1 MARRGFAP
9 ESFSGQAGH
18 MAAKT
23 WFITGASAGFGR
35 RLTELLLERGDAVA
49 ATARQPAALQDLA
62 GRYREQLW
70 TAPLDVTDTQAI
82 RDVVREA
89 FGQHGRIDVVVSNA
103 GYGLFGAAE
112 ELADEQIA
120 RQVATNL
127 LGSIQLA
134 RSVLPHL
141 RAQGGGRLIQ
151 LSSLGGQVAQPGFSL
166 YHATKWGIEGFCE
179 ALTAEVAPFGIGVTL
194 VEPAGAR
201 TDFGGRSM
209 AMGDPIEAYASGPVG
224 QTRAILTGK
233 AGVDVTTLMRAD
245 PGKIARAIIDSADV
259 SPAPRRLP
267 LGGSAYQLTRAALKE
282 RIAELEAARDLACSV
297 DVTQ

>member
-1 MARRGFAP
+1 MTPR
-9 ESFSGQAGH
+9 
-18 MAAKT
+18 T

-35 RLTELLLERGDAVA
+35 LLTELLLQRGDAVA
-49 ATARQPAALQDLA
+49 ATARQPEALRDLA
-62 GRYREQLW
+62 DRYRQRLW
-70 TAPLDVTDTQAI
+70 TAPLDVTNTTAI
-82 RDVVREA
+82 RDVTGEA
-89 FGQHGRIDVVVSNA
+89 FRRHERIDVVVSNA

-112 ELADEQIA
+112 EVSDEQIE

-134 RSVLPHL
+134 RAVLPHL

-151 LSSLGGQVAQPGFSL
+151 LSSLGGQVAQAGFSV

-179 ALTAEVAPFGIGVTL
+179 ALRAEVAAFGIGVTL

-224 QTRAILTGK
+224 QARDIITGA
-233 AGVDVTTLMRAD
+233 AGIDVTALMHAD
-245 PGKIARAIIDSADV
+245 PAKIARAIIDSADV
-259 SPAPRRLP
+259 NPAPRRLP
-267 LGGSAYQLTRAALKE
+267 LGGSAYELAAAALKE
-282 RIAELEAARDLACSV
+282 RADELDAARDLAYSA
-297 DVTQ
+297 DVTGGTP

>member
-1 MARRGFAP
+1 MALPP
-9 ESFSGQAGH
+9 ESFGGQAGPV
-18 MAAKT
+18 APKT

-35 RLTELLLERGDAVA
+35 RLTELLLDRGDAVA
-49 ATARQPAALQDLA
+49 ATARQLAALQDLE
-62 GRYREQLW
+62 GRYRRRLW
-70 TAPLDVTDTQAI
+70 TAALDVTDTQAI
-82 RDVVREA
+82 RDVVGEA
-89 FGQHGRIDVVVSNA
+89 FGRHDRIDVVVSNA

-112 ELADEQIA
+112 EVTDEQIA

-127 LGSIQLA
+127 VGSIQLA
-134 RSVLPHL
+134 RAVLPYL

-179 ALTAEVAPFGIGVTL
+179 ALRAEVAPFGIGVTL

-224 QTRAILTGK
+224 QTRAVITGE
-233 AGVDVTTLMRAD
+233 AGIDVTTLMRAD
-245 PGKIARAIIDSADV
+245 PAKIARAIIDSADV

-267 LGGSAYQLTRAALKE
+267 LGGSAYQLATAALQE
-282 RIAELEAARDLACSV
+282 RLDELEAARDLAYSAEI
-297 DVTQ
+297 TRS

>member
-1 MARRGFAP
+1 MTP
-9 ESFSGQAGH
+9 
-18 MAAKT
+18 KT

-35 RLTELLLERGDAVA
+35 RLTELLLARGDAVA

-62 GRYREQLW
+62 GRYPQRLW
-70 TAPLDVTDTQAI
+70 TAALDVTDTAAI
-82 RDVVREA
+82 RDVVGEA
-89 FGQHGRIDVVVSNA
+89 FSRHERIDVIVSNA

-112 ELADEQIA
+112 EVTDEQIA

-134 RSVLPHL
+134 RAVLPHL

-179 ALTAEVAPFGIGVTL
+179 ALRSEVAPFGIGVTL

-201 TDFGGRSM
+201 TDFGARSM

-224 QTRAILTGK
+224 QARAIITGE
-233 AGVDVTTLMRAD
+233 ADIDVATLMRAD
-245 PGKIARAIIDSADV
+245 PIKIAWAIIDSADV

-267 LGGSAYQLTRAALKE
+267 LGGSAYELAVAALRE
-282 RIAELEAARDLACSV
+282 RVVELEAARDLAYSA
-297 DVTQ
+297 DIT

>member
-1 MARRGFAP
+1 MTP
-9 ESFSGQAGH
+9 
-18 MAAKT
+18 KT
-23 WFITGASAGFGR
+23 WFITGASAGFGH
-35 RLTELLLERGDAVA
+35 RLTELLLARGDAVV
-49 ATARQPAALQDLA
+49 ATARRPAALRDLA
-62 GRYREQLW
+62 GRYRARLW

-82 RDVVREA
+82 RDVIRDA
-89 FGQHGRIDVVVSNA
+89 FERHDRIDVVVSNA

-112 ELADEQIA
+112 EVTDEQIA

-127 LGSIQLA
+127 LGSIHLA
-134 RSVLPHL
+134 RAVLPYL

-179 ALTAEVAPFGIGVTL
+179 ALRCEVAPFGIGVTL
-194 VEPAGAR
+194 AEPAGAR

-224 QTRAILTGK
+224 QARAIITGE
-233 AGVDVTTLMRAD
+233 AGIDVAALMRAD
-245 PGKIARAIIDSADV
+245 PTKIAQAIIDSADV

-267 LGGSAYQLTRAALKE
+267 LGGSAYQMAAAALKE
-282 RIAELEAARDLACSV
+282 RIDELEAARELAYGADITETGS
-297 DVTQ
+297 

>member
-1 MARRGFAP
+1 MTP
-9 ESFSGQAGH
+9 
-18 MAAKT
+18 KT

-35 RLTELLLERGDAVA
+35 RLTELLLARGDAVA

-62 GRYREQLW
+62 GRYPQRLW
-70 TAPLDVTDTQAI
+70 TAALDVTDTAAI
-82 RDVVREA
+82 RDVVGEA
-89 FGQHGRIDVVVSNA
+89 FSRHERIDVIVSNA

-112 ELADEQIA
+112 EVTDEQIA

-134 RSVLPHL
+134 RAVLPHL

-179 ALTAEVAPFGIGVTL
+179 ALRSEVAPFGIGVTL

-201 TDFGGRSM
+201 TDFGARSM

-224 QTRAILTGK
+224 QARAIITGE
-233 AGVDVTTLMRAD
+233 ADIDVATLMRAD
-245 PGKIARAIIDSADV
+245 PIKIAWAIIDSADV

-267 LGGSAYQLTRAALKE
+267 LGGSAYELAAAALRE
-282 RIAELEAARDLACSV
+282 RVVELEAARDLAYSA
-297 DVTQ
+297 DIT

>member
-1 MARRGFAP
+1 MASR
-9 ESFSGQAGH
+9 
-18 MAAKT
+18 T

-35 RLTELLLERGDAVA
+35 RLTELLLERGDAVV
-49 ATARQPAALQDLA
+49 ATARQPAALEDLA
-62 GRYREQLW
+62 GRYRQHLS

-82 RDVVREA
+82 RDIARAA
-89 FGQHGRIDVVVSNA
+89 FGRHRWIDVVVSNA

-112 ELADEQIA
+112 EVSDEQIT

-134 RSVLPHL
+134 RAVLPYL

-151 LSSLGGQVAQPGFSL
+151 LSSLGGQIAQPGFSL

-179 ALTAEVAPFGIGVTL
+179 ALRAEVAPFGIGVTL
-194 VEPAGAR
+194 VESAGAR

-209 AMGDPIEAYASGPVG
+209 AMGDPIQAYAAGPVG
-224 QTRAILTGK
+224 QARAIITGE
-233 AGVDVTTLMRAD
+233 AGIDVTTLMRAD
-245 PGKIARAIIDSADV
+245 PGKIAQAIIDSADV

-267 LGGSAYQLTRAALKE
+267 LGGSACQLATAALKE
-282 RIAELEAARDLACSV
+282 RIDELEAARDLACSV
-297 DVTQ
+297 DVIQP